1 MYDIIYLWDLI
12 NNTNESIYETE
23 SQTYKTTLWLPKGKG
38 RGKRDKSEELTDTNY
53 YV

>member
-1 MYDIIYLWDLI
+1 MQNLI
-12 NNTNESIYETE
+12 NNANESIYKTE
-23 SQTYKTTLWLPKGKG
+23 PQTYKTTLWLPKREA